1 MTSSSI
7 WENASS
13 NSYSLHRMIIEWDQF
28 TMRNI
33 SVEKKNVRSTL
44 LAAPTKIDPQLH
56 FEFFMWV
63 WVLQCWTSSKS
74 LGNCKNNGLMANHH
88 NCNIGRLKVLGIFY
102 YVTLLFIDY
111 QIHALIQYF
120 SLSTMKA
127 SIAKYLAKV
136 KRGKN
141 RDAQ

>member
-1 MTSSSI
+1 MANI
-7 WENASS
+7 HN
-13 NSYSLHRMIIEWDQF
+13 
-28 TMRNI
+28 RNI
-33 SVEKKNVRSTL
+33 GK
-44 LAAPTKIDPQLH
+44 
-56 FEFFMWV
+56 
-63 WVLQCWTSSKS
+63 
-74 LGNCKNNGLMANHH
+74 
-88 NCNIGRLKVLGIFY
+88 LKVLGIFY